1 MEATY
6 VCAYNDLQKAFDLVE
21 YLVLL
26 EKLFEGGVNG
36 KMWRLLKK
44 WYEAK

>member
-1 MEATY
+1 METRN
-6 VCAYNDLQKAFDLVE
+6 VCAYIDLQKAFDLVE
-21 YLVLL
+21 YLVFL